1 MAKKKKQSGV
11 LSTIAAVIIVIVA
24 LVFGNDKI
32 DIGNKKSNDNSSKK
46 SESAVVLN
54 DDTEVRFIDIGQ
66 GDATLVISDDETMLV
81 DTGDKDETDTLVNY
95 LKNSGIDKID
105 YLIVTH
111 PHADHIGECPD
122 VLNNFKVCK
131 VIMPKLPKSQTPTSY
146 IYKKTLTAIQ
156 NNGLKLTPASDCQ
169 FELGS
174 CKINLFT
181 PKKTYKNLNDYSTL
195 VKVVHGDNSFLI
207 TGDCGGDEEKEI
219 MSQNFDLSADVLKAG
234 HHGSRNS
241 SSQEFL
247 DLVAPQYAV
256 ISCGENNDYGHP
268 HKEALKRLQKT
279 ADTVYITK
287 DDGTVIFKSDGK
299 GFSIETS
306 K

>member
-1 MAKKKKQSGV
+1 MAKKKQNGT

-32 DIGNKKSNDNSSKK
+32 DTGNKKSNDKADKNSK
-46 SESAVVLN
+46 STVVLN
-54 DDTEVRFIDIGQ
+54 SDTEVRFIDIGQ
-66 GDATLVISDDETMLV
+66 GDATLIISDDETMLV

-95 LKNSGIDKID
+95 LQNAGIDKID
-105 YLIVTH
+105 YLIATH
-111 PHADHIGECPD
+111 PHADHIGEMPD
-122 VLNNFKVCK
+122 VLNNFKVGK
-131 VIMPKLPKSQTPTSY
+131 VIMPKVPKSQTPTSS
-146 IYKKTLTAIQ
+146 IYKRTLKAIQ
-156 NNGLKLTPASDCQ
+156 NNGLKFTAASDCQ
-169 FELGS
+169 LELGS

-207 TGDCGGDEEKEI
+207 TGDCEKDEEKDI

-234 HHGSRNS
+234 HHGSRTS

-279 ADTVYITK
+279 ANKVYITK
-287 DDGTVIFKSDGK
+287 DDGTVIFKSNGRK
-299 GFSIETS
+299 LSAETS